1 MIAYVNGYVCTTS
14 CEAAAARAGKDPFA
28 PPGTPPGQVRQ
39 GRQKLRSRQPAGDCL
54 WRLTGQSQPDERGH
68 ADRRHLAAQSTV
80 SEHPGVRLPA
90 VGTRDFRML
99 NADRMTNPDDL
110 KQLAPTGKLRGGVVV
125 SPAASAFFA
134 IKDGKGE
141 VRGVTVD
148 LVRAFAGTL
157 KLPLELQVYE
167 NSGQVTD
174 AVASGAC
181 DLAFMPRDATREGKV
196 DFGPAYYII
205 GSTYLVPAGSKIKTI
220 DEVNRPGV
228 RIVAISNTTTA
239 RSARRT
245 APSASVEEVPS
256 VDLMTEMAAKG
267 QGDAFALSHDSF
279 AGLLPK
285 LPGARV
291 LPGNFQQT
299 GIAVAVPK
307 GRAAAL
313 KLATGLI
320 EDAKKSGL
328 VRRALD
334 AAGFKDAEVAPPAG

>member
-1 MIAYVNGYVCTTS
+1 MA
-14 CEAAAARAGKDPFA
+14 
-28 PPGTPPGQVRQ
+28 
-39 GRQKLRSRQPAGDCL
+39 
-54 WRLTGQSQPDERGH
+54 
-68 ADRRHLAAQSTV
+68 
-80 SEHPGVRLPA
+80 
-90 VGTRDFRML
+90 
-99 NADRMTNPDDL
+99 NPDDL
-110 KQLAPTGKLRGGVVV
+110 KILAPTGKLRGGVVV

-134 IKDGKGE
+134 IRDAKGAI
-141 VRGVTVD
+141 RGVTVD
-148 LVRAFAGTL
+148 LLSGFAQAL
-157 KLPLELQVYE
+157 KLPFDMQVFD

-196 DFGPAYYII
+196 DFGPAYYFIS
-205 GSTYLVPAGSKIKTI
+205 STYLVPAGSKIQSI

-245 APSASVEEVPS
+245 APNAAVEEVPS
-256 VDLMTEMAAKG
+256 VDQMTEMARTG

-291 LPGNFQQT
+291 LAGHFQQT
-299 GIAVAVPK
+299 GISVAVPK
-307 GRAAAL
+307 GRPAAL

-328 VRRALD
+328 VRCALD
-334 AAGFKDAEVAPPAG
+334 AAGFKDADVAPPAG

>member
-1 MIAYVNGYVCTTS
+1 VTHDIRV
-14 CEAAAARAGKDPFA
+14 
-28 PPGTPPGQVRQ
+28 
-39 GRQKLRSRQPAGDCL
+39 
-54 WRLTGQSQPDERGH
+54 
-68 ADRRHLAAQSTV
+68 
-80 SEHPGVRLPA
+80 
-90 VGTRDFRML
+90 L

-110 KQLAPTGKLRGGVVV
+110 RQLAPASKLRGGVVV
-125 SPAASAFFA
+125 APAASAFFA

-141 VRGVTVD
+141 VKGVTVD
-148 LVRAFAGTL
+148 LVRAFAETL
-157 KLPLELQVYE
+157 KLPLELLVYE

-174 AVASGAC
+174 AVANGAC
-181 DLAFMPRDATREGKV
+181 DLAFMPRDATRERKV
-196 DFGPAYYII
+196 DFGPAYYVIC
-205 GSTYLVPAGSKIKTI
+205 STYLVPAGSTIQSI

-228 RIVAISNTTTA
+228 RVVAISNTTTA

-245 APSASVEEVPS
+245 APNASVEEVPS

-279 AGLLPK
+279 VGLLPK

-334 AAGFKDAEVAPPAG
+334 AAGFRDAEVAPPVG

>member
-1 MIAYVNGYVCTTS
+1 
-14 CEAAAARAGKDPFA
+14 
-28 PPGTPPGQVRQ
+28 
-39 GRQKLRSRQPAGDCL
+39 
-54 WRLTGQSQPDERGH
+54 
-68 ADRRHLAAQSTV
+68 
-80 SEHPGVRLPA
+80 
-90 VGTRDFRML
+90 
-99 NADRMTNPDDL
+99 MTNPSAL
-110 KQLAPTGKLRGGVVV
+110 QQLAPTGKLRGGIVV

-134 IKDGKGE
+134 IRDEKGE

-148 LVRAFAGTL
+148 LMHAFAAAL
-157 KLPLELQVYE
+157 KMPLELQVYD

-181 DLAFMPRDATREGKV
+181 DVAFMPRDATRETKV
-196 DFGPAYYII
+196 DFGPAYYLIA
-205 GSTYLVPAGSKIKTI
+205 STYLVPAGSTIQTI

-228 RIVAISNTTTA
+228 RIVGISNTTTV

-245 APSASVEEVPS
+245 APNAAVQEVPS
-256 VDLMTEMAAKG
+256 VELMTEMARTG

-291 LPGNFQQT
+291 LAGHFQQT

-307 GRAAAL
+307 GRGDAL
-313 KLATGLI
+313 ALASALL
-320 EDAKKSGL
+320 EDAKRSGT